1 MNLRNCIN
9 GLYDLDSKRYVEY
22 VVKKALLSKAG
33 GRSVEKSI
41 DEVTDALL
49 DMSRLDDM
57 AVKVKYAEDKI
68 QLEENLK

>member
-1 MNLRNCIN
+1 MYNNFSI
-9 GLYDLDSKRYVEY
+9 DFDKSIKEY